1 MPLLLTAVG
10 RCGPEARR
18 DAKRTYISIEDA
30 FVAVGQGKKCSS
42 SVTSLLFLKLE
53 DEPYILKKSP
63 ERNKF
68 LINNDGRKGGGE
80 EKVTVL
86 QRKKRGGEEEKKK
99 IKEGKN
105 TILKSPN

>member
-86 QRKKRGGEEEKKK
+86 QRK
-99 IKEGKN
+99 
-105 TILKSPN
+105 